1 MKNAFFTWFQSR
13 CKMQSTE
20 RSTSGPGSPAVQNT
34 SLFPKSSPFT
44 LIELLVVSAIIA
56 ILAAMLMPALQQAR
70 ERGRA
75 ISCLNNGREV
85 GKVFI
90 FYADANDGYMPIA
103 YGLKK
108 NNEVLVR
115 SWLQCINSLLGRTRA
130 KQIDTAGKIL
140 LCSSLEG
147 QLKVNEFGER
157 PPTYTYNRRLG
168 DLDYTAK
175 GNKNYHARK
184 INRAKYPAKFV
195 TLMEGIKDGERMTIV
210 AAASDIDNLSH
221 PHSGRNNHLYADGHT
236 EAVNMYATY
245 NDWRAWCQPYS
256 FMIYRT
262 WNETNVE
269 W

>member
-44 LIELLVVSAIIA
+44 LIELLVVIAIIA

-115 SWLQCINSLLGRTRA
+115 SWLQCINPLLGRTQA
-130 KQIDTAGKIL
+130 KQLDRAGKIL
-140 LCSSLEG
+140 LCASLEG
-147 QLKVNEFGER
+147 QLKVNESGER
-157 PPTYTYNRRLG
+157 LPTYTYNRRLG

-195 TLMEGIKDGERMTIV
+195 TLMEGITDGERMTIV
-210 AAASDIDNLSH
+210 TAASDIDNLAH

-245 NDWRAWCQPYS
+245 NDWKAWCQPYS
-256 FMIYRT
+256 FMPYRT
-262 WNETNVE
+262 WNETNVD